1 MHRIIL
7 ALLLTASFQTAF
19 SQSGKIEDLYMD
31 YTTVRNSPDQ
41 KAAKEKTQAL
51 LARSAELNEKQVAN
65 VNYHMARIC
74 EEQKQPDLAIP
85 HYEKVIKMVPG
96 YYVAQRALGFLLLEK
111 SNVLANKVTTA
122 AKAKN
127 ATLHAES
134 FKAYKK
140 QILAL
145 LPYLEKSQACDADE
159 RTLQT
164 ITNLYKSIKE
174 PGLFNTLSTRLKE
187 KGADCVTLLDD

>member
-65 VNYHMARIC
+65 VNYHMARIY
-74 EEQKQPDLAIP
+74 EEQKHPDLAIP

-111 SNVLANKVTTA
+111 SNVLANKVTAA

-174 PGLFNTLSTRLKE
+174 PGLFGTLSTRLKE

>member
-1 MHRIIL
+1 
-7 ALLLTASFQTAF
+7 
-19 SQSGKIEDLYMD
+19 
-31 YTTVRNSPDQ
+31 
-41 KAAKEKTQAL
+41 
-51 LARSAELNEKQVAN
+51 
-65 VNYHMARIC
+65 MARIY

-111 SNVLANKVTTA
+111 SNVLANKVTAA

-127 ATLHAES
+127 AKLHAES
-134 FKAYKK
+134 FAAYKK
-140 QILAL
+140 QILTL
-145 LPYLEKSQACDADE
+145 LPYLEKSQASDADD

-174 PGLFNTLSTRLKE
+174 PGLFNTLNTRLKE
-187 KGADCVTLLDD
+187 KGTDCVTLLDD

>member
-1 MHRIIL
+1 MKRIIF

-19 SQSGKIEDLYMD
+19 SQSQKIEDLYMD
-31 YTTVRNSPDQ
+31 YTMVRNSPNQ
-41 KAAKEKTQAL
+41 KAAKEKTLAL
-51 LARSAELNEKQVAN
+51 LARSSELNAQQVAN
-65 VNYHMARIC
+65 VNYHMGRIY
-74 EEQKQPDLAIP
+74 EEQKQADLAIP

-111 SNVLANKVTTA
+111 SNVTANKVTAA

-127 ATLHAES
+127 AALHAES
-134 FKAYKK
+134 FKTYKK

-145 LPYLEKSQACDADE
+145 LPYLEKSQVCDADD

-174 PGLFNTLSTRLKE
+174 PGLFSTLNTRLKE
-187 KGADCVTLLDD
+187 KGADCITLLDD

>member
-65 VNYHMARIC
+65 VNYHMARIY

-111 SNVLANKVTTA
+111 SNVLANKVTAA

>member
-19 SQSGKIEDLYMD
+19 SQSGKIEDLYLD

-65 VNYHMARIC
+65 VNYHMARIY

-111 SNVLANKVTTA
+111 SNVLANKVTAA

-174 PGLFNTLSTRLKE
+174 PGLFSTLSTRLKE

>member
-65 VNYHMARIC
+65 VNYHMARIY

-96 YYVAQRALGFLLLEK
+96 YYVAQRALGFL
-111 SNVLANKVTTA
+111 
-122 AKAKN
+122 
-127 ATLHAES
+127 
-134 FKAYKK
+134 
-140 QILAL
+140 
-145 LPYLEKSQACDADE
+145 
-159 RTLQT
+159 
-164 ITNLYKSIKE
+164 
-174 PGLFNTLSTRLKE
+174 
-187 KGADCVTLLDD
+187 